1 MVEDGEDGLVIC
13 CQLQG
18 LTNYMQIAALTW
30 GWIATFSGAVE
41 GWAPTGTGPS
51 GRARWRKES
60 CSAMMSVTSAC
71 AGVCAVCEAGVVV
84 VERRAMNA
92 TSGAVDIIRKILA
105 GAVLVKH
112 GPAEIKKFGVAG
124 IRTLQDTQTSHTQ
137 WRQYREDVET
147 RVDVDPSGAVVELS
161 RAEAVA
167 EEEVVDFEAQA
178 EAAIEVG
185 EVIVEEVVIADGVA
199 DGTRAVDVDVVEGL
213 RKREQQSRQWM
224 MGEICME
231 GRKNVVADTM

>member
-1 MVEDGEDGLVIC
+1 MV
-13 CQLQG
+13 
-18 LTNYMQIAALTW
+18 
-30 GWIATFSGAVE
+30 
-41 GWAPTGTGPS
+41 
-51 GRARWRKES
+51 
-60 CSAMMSVTSAC
+60 SVTSAC

-84 VERRAMNA
+84 VEGRAMNA

-112 GPAEIKKFGVAG
+112 GPSGIKKFGVAG
-124 IRTLQDTQTSHTQ
+124 IRTLQDTQTSYTQ

-161 RAEAVA
+161 KAEAVA
-167 EEEVVDFEAQA
+167 EEVVDFEAQA

-199 DGTRAVDVDVVEGL
+199 DGTRAVDVGAVEGL

-231 GRKNVVADTM
+231 GRKNVVADIM

>member
-1 MVEDGEDGLVIC
+1 MV
-13 CQLQG
+13 
-18 LTNYMQIAALTW
+18 
-30 GWIATFSGAVE
+30 
-41 GWAPTGTGPS
+41 
-51 GRARWRKES
+51 
-60 CSAMMSVTSAC
+60 SVTSAC

-84 VERRAMNA
+84 VEGRAMNA

-112 GPAEIKKFGVAG
+112 GPSGIKKFGVAG
-124 IRTLQDTQTSHTQ
+124 IRTLQDTQTSYTQ
-137 WRQYREDVET
+137 WRQYREDAET

-161 RAEAVA
+161 RAEAVAEAVA

-199 DGTRAVDVDVVEGL
+199 DGTRAVDVDAVEGL

-231 GRKNVVADTM
+231 GRKNVVADIM